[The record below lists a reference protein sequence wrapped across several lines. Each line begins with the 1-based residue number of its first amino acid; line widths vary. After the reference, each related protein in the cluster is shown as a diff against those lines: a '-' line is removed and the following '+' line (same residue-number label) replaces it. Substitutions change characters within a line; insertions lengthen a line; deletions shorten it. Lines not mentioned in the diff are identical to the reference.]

1 MAHGKAQGLRRCEIV
16 RDMTLRILAWLAA
29 VVLGTSSAAY
39 AQGTRQPAKPVQ
51 KPAAKPVPKVKKDP
65 KWTVEFFGGGGFG
78 GGTGG
83 DVSADFPAGA
93 SFTTEAGFPSRQVPS
108 WYFGDGARLFNEVRA
123 QFASRFGVTIPQI
136 APLDPLFADGVS
148 RSGGVTF
155 GARVT
160 RQLSPRYELE
170 FALQHTQGSLTL
182 SDAAETAIEASRA
195 SFDEAFRGLLAT
207 VPQAGLQVSSSAQ
220 LPESVS
226 ASQTAITVVLNITL
240 TRAHK
245 PVVPYVSVGL
255 GRVANSAETLS
266 TRLSGNYQFRFFDS
280 NPFNETDTVT
290 VRSTDEDNTTIG
302 VFGGGVVYEL
312 SRQQGLRFDVRVH
325 AGSSGLVTELDASPA
340 VSTLTPALALPS
352 NTSPGIQF
360 SNTTTLKTSLS
371 DRISDQTVF
380 TGSGVDMRVHVTV
393 GYFFRF

>member
-1 MAHGKAQGLRRCEIV
+1 
-16 RDMTLRILAWLAA
+16 MTLRILACMAALA
-29 VVLGTSSAAY
+29 VGTSSAAF

-83 DVSADFPAGA
+83 DVSTDFPAGA
-93 SFTTEAGFPSRQVPS
+93 AFTTEAGFPSREVPS

-123 QFASRFGVTIPQI
+123 QFASQFNVTFPQI
-136 APLDPLFADGVS
+136 VALDPLFADGLS

-155 GARVT
+155 GARLT
-160 RQLSPRYELE
+160 RQLNPRYELE
-170 FALQHTQGSLTL
+170 FALQHTQGSLAL
-182 SDAAETAIEASRA
+182 SDAGETAVEAARA
-195 SFDEAFRGLLAT
+195 SFDEAFRGLLGNM
-207 VPQAGLQVSSSAQ
+207 PQSGLQVSSSAEI
-220 LPESVS
+220 PESVS

-245 PVVPYVSVGL
+245 PLVPYVSLGL
-255 GRVANSAETLS
+255 GRVANSAETLR
-266 TRLSGNYQFRFFDS
+266 TRLRGNYQFRFLDI
-280 NPFNETDTVT
+280 NPFNESDTVT
-290 VRSTDEDNTTIG
+290 VRSTDEDNTTVG
-302 VFGGGVVYEL
+302 VFGGGVLYEL
-312 SRQQGLRFDVRVH
+312 SAKQGLRFDVRVH

-380 TGSGVDMRVHVTV
+380 TGSGVGLRVHLTV